1 MVLSKRGDNGLVE
14 SELYERLSDNIN
26 SSEDAT
32 FSDYNS
38 VLKDKNQRQFRTPE
52 LGDKNAKH
60 QESKSSPY

>member
-38 VLKDKNQRQFRTPE
+38 VLKDKN
-52 LGDKNAKH
+52 
-60 QESKSSPY
+60 